1 MLQGVSMGCPAQ
13 HIEGLGLIRVWICM
27 DMHGFALDMYGG
39 SFIFIYIYISINKVC
54 SGTEGFELRW
64 IWRGGAEGGGRAR
77 ARAWVM
83 GAHWYIYIY
92 ILTIYPAVGALY
104 VPWWTCILFTVYVQ
118 YVWYVRYSQYFTS
131 IWINNA
137 VKRIIRGHSHYAE
150 IVKITQH
157 NQKQYLFSLF
167 ALKKGYIF
175 KIHTCWRPPV
185 DATPVS

>member
-27 DMHGFALDMYGG
+27 DMHGYALDMYGG

-104 VPWWTCILFTVYVQ
+104 VP
-118 YVWYVRYSQYFTS
+118 
-131 IWINNA
+131 
-137 VKRIIRGHSHYAE
+137 
-150 IVKITQH
+150 
-157 NQKQYLFSLF
+157 
-167 ALKKGYIF
+167 
-175 KIHTCWRPPV
+175 
-185 DATPVS
+185 